1 MVGSF
6 SESSLSASMP
16 LTLNDEE
23 IKPRHVFE
31 VQRVCSLFR
40 SQKDSEPPPRMPGP
54 MP

>member
-31 VQRVCSLFR
+31 VQRVCSL
-40 SQKDSEPPPRMPGP
+40 STCV
-54 MP
+54 